1 MPDKKITD
9 FTELTTFASGDK
21 IPIVDVS
28 DTTQGS
34 SGTTKYATKGN
45 FLADVTGGTITLTGN
60 PPDAYIEL
68 NNTPPATGDD
78 ILYLKTGASD
88 RTIWSVTDAGDMK
101 WYVDPTHSS
110 LLIGGPGVHFV
121 NDATGTDQYGDYSGV
136 FWHPEGNAMPD
147 IELTGHK
154 YLADGSLHRHFKIY
168 TSNAAYDTATGR
180 FTINYGVDVATTNID
195 NSKLVISTGD
205 LFTSEN
211 MLTLNAQ
218 AGGAGFTGNALY
230 INNDTNTIAVNIDTE
245 ATSADTLNLDA
256 VNTSGVLFD
265 INLTPGA
272 ASTAQM
278 INLANTG
285 ANASSGIV
293 LAIDQDGA
301 ERAIWIDS
309 ESTTQYGIQV
319 QGKYPIGATVDIT
332 GGYGLEV
339 TRNINEVGSAYLV
352 LFTEDHTANTSG
364 LVKIQNDGT
373 GNGTLIDQNGNGTAL
388 NIDTE
393 ATSVNAINLDAVNT
407 SGNVVDISLIPGA
420 ASTAQALAVSNTGGN
435 ASTGRLV
442 YFQQTTTGDGLEI
455 DQDGNGR
462 ALDVQNAGTGVA
474 INVAQNGDMV
484 AGIGAIYIYSDTV
497 QTNSPLLRVEQD
509 NASNAQ

>member
-78 ILYLKTGASD
+78 ILYLKTGASN

-245 ATSADTLNLDA
+245 DTSADTLNLDA

-339 TRNINEVGSAYLV
+339 TRNLNEAGSAYLV

-364 LVKIQNDGT
+364 NTKIQNDGT
-373 GNGTLIDQNGNGTAL
+373 GNGLFIDQDGVGIALNIDSESDTQPIINISATAVTTQACISMVDANALTTGSLMNLTSNSATTNTRFLTYFVNDNTAATGARVLVLKQDAAQIAMEIDQNGNGRSL
-388 NIDTE
+388 NIDSE
-393 ATSVNAINLDAVNT
+393 ATTEEVLFIDSAMT
-407 SGNVVDISLIPGA
+407 
-420 ASTAQALAVSNTGGN
+420 TGD
-435 ASTGRLV
+435 ASTG
-442 YFQQTTTGDGLEI
+442 
-455 DQDGNGR
+455 NG
-462 ALDVQNAGTGVA
+462 
-474 INVAQNGDMV
+474 
-484 AGIGAIYIYSDTV
+484 GI
-497 QTNSPLLRVEQD
+497 L
-509 NASNAQ
+509 